1 MAEPEAD
8 LIAWLASV
16 NNALVVYAKDFAS
29 VGYSNFEL
37 VRDMDHEE
45 RDDIL
50 EALDKAGIMKVRNLG
65 RSRRGGR
72 APVCTRACF
81 VAATDNLP
89 ITLAMYRTLIAPG
102 PPLHDW

>member
-50 EALDKAGIMKVRNLG
+50 EALDKAGIMKVRG
-65 RSRRGGR
+65 SRAVRVGGARS
-72 APVCTRACF
+72 CMRAC
-81 VAATDNLP
+81 VL
-89 ITLAMYRTLIAPG
+89 
-102 PPLHDW
+102 